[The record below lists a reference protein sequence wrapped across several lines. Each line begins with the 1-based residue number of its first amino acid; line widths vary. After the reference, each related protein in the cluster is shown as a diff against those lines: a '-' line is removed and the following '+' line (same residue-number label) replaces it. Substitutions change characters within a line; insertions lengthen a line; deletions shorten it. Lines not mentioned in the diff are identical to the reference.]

1 MSFVGRSVPRL
12 EDGPL
17 VTGNGCFA
25 DDVSFANQLHMRV
38 VRSAHAHGRIVRIDA
53 AAARALPGVYAV
65 WTAAD
70 IAEVPPIDFR
80 EGSIPALDAYG
91 EGVIG
96 FDPQGYAAALQRGA
110 ARQPR

>member
-38 VRSAHAHGRIVRIDA
+38 VRSAHAHGRIVSIDA
-53 AAARALPGVYAV
+53 RAVLSG
-65 WTAAD
+65 
-70 IAEVPPIDFR
+70 
-80 EGSIPALDAYG
+80 G
-91 EGVIG
+91 
-96 FDPQGYAAALQRGA
+96 GA
-110 ARQPR
+110 FHCITQQQPRGGRVAP